1 MDSAEARQRFGSSRV
16 AHLATVDDR
25 GQPHVVPIVFTVV
38 QDSIYFAVDRKPKRT
53 STGLKRLRNI
63 AANQH
68 VSVLVDHYD
77 DDDWTTLWWA
87 RADGVARVV
96 ATRREAERVIA
107 LLAERYPQ
115 YRDQPPPGPVVAIT
129 VERWSGWSFT
139 QS

>member
-107 LLAERYPQ
+107 LIAERYPQ